1 MSRHAILERAL
12 FTIKPGMAA
21 DFAAAFTKARKLL
34 EATPGFQKLEMRQ
47 GMEAPDTFVLLVWW
61 DSVEAHMQGFRE
73 SPAIL
78 EWRALLSPF
87 FAATPQMEHY
97 GADL

>member
-12 FTIKPGMAA
+12 FTIKPGTVNE
-21 DFAAAFTKARKLL
+21 FATAFASARKLL
-34 EATPGFQKLEMRQ
+34 EASPGFQGLEMRQ
-47 GMEAPDTFVLLVWW
+47 GIEAPDTFVLLVWW
-61 DSVEAHMQGFRE
+61 DSVEAHMEGFRE

-78 EWRALLSPF
+78 EWRTLLSPF

-97 GADL
+97 DQSL